1 MRPTHLEKEKYDS
14 LAAAPSGAEGSPAHL
29 PPTSTFQGTKPSPG
43 NTDLFSQLRDH
54 NQNHMPPP
62 LPLISIPGGRGE
74 GEWLQKLGNAKKN
87 LTEADRGR
95 RGWE

>member
-1 MRPTHLEKEKYDS
+1 MTPWLQ
-14 LAAAPSGAEGSPAHL
+14 PPAGRRAL
-29 PPTSTFQGTKPSPG
+29 PPISHPQALSKA
-43 NTDLFSQLRDH
+43 
-54 NQNHMPPP
+54 QNHRLGTLTYSPSSGITTRTTCRPP
-62 LPLISIPGGRGE
+62 SHSSQYRGGRGE